1 MTVLEMRDVRKDYGG
16 VAALAGLDLT
26 VEAGQVVAVLGPNGA
41 GKTTAFEL
49 ALGLGRPTSGTV
61 EVLGA
66 APGTQR
72 GRTGA
77 MLQGAGLPEQVTVR
91 ELVRLIGRSYP
102 VALPVDDV
110 LDSTALADRA
120 DRTVTALSG
129 GERQRLLLALALI
142 GVPELLLLD
151 EPTAAMDVASRRSF
165 WEQARQS
172 AADGATVVFATHDL
186 TEASA
191 VADRVVVLAAGR
203 VIADATPDALTHHG
217 DDDLEDVFVALTTE
231 RSHAT
236 QDGARA

>member
-26 VEAGQVVAVLGPNGA
+26 VDAGQVVAVLGPNGA

-61 EVLGA
+61 RVLGA
-66 APGTQR
+66 APGSHR

-110 LDSTALADRA
+110 LERTALADRA

-165 WEQARQS
+165 WDQTRRS

-186 TEASA
+186 TEASV

-231 RSHAT
+231 RSNAT
-236 QDGARA
+236 PDGARA

>member
-16 VAALAGLDLT
+16 VAALTGLDLT